1 MSEYTEAK
9 KNMRIEEA
17 AEAVV
22 EILKEQKKRT
32 VYKNYLFGIF
42 DKMVENNRRKDGY
55 LFVPTIENREIQKPD
70 KKFIE
75 NNWSEIREYCADHYK
90 KYVVW
95 DTSGIRLGTFKE
107 YQTQQ
112 SAFQSIAKGISK
124 KHNERAELI
133 NDRGGESQFIEVQ
146 RLQIAPGD

>member
-1 MSEYTEAK
+1 MSEFTREK

-22 EILKEQKKRT
+22 EILKEQKKKP
-32 VYKNYLFGIF
+32 VYKRYLFGIF
-42 DKMVENNRRKDGY
+42 DKMVDNNRRKDGY
-55 LFVPTIENREIQKPD
+55 LFVPTIENREIAKPD

-75 NNWSEIREYCADHYK
+75 NNWAEIREYCAEHYK

-95 DTSGIRLGTFKE
+95 DPNGIRIGTFKE

-112 SAFQSIAKGISK
+112 SAFQNIAKGISK
-124 KHNERAELI
+124 KHNKRAELI
-133 NDRGGESQFIEVQ
+133 NERGGESEFIEVQ
-146 RLQIAPGD
+146 RLQIATGE